1 MCLSQIP
8 DLIKNIIC
16 LDYDKNKRS
25 FSELDLFDLE
35 SLRTI
40 KQVKEELE
48 NIFDPLFYLID
59 LNEDVCKYSL
69 KIIFYIFIYQES

>member
-8 DLIKNIIC
+8 DLIKNIVC
-16 LDYDKNKRS
+16 LDYDKNKRN

-40 KQVKEELE
+40 KKVKEELE
-48 NIFDPLFYLID
+48 SIFDPLFYLID
-59 LNEDVCKYSL
+59 LNEDVSKD
-69 KIIFYIFIYQES
+69 F

>member
-25 FSELDLFDLE
+25 FSELDLIDLE
-35 SLRTI
+35 RLRTI

-59 LNEDVCKYSL
+59 LNEDVCKYS
-69 KIIFYIFIYQES
+69 